1 MTVYPV
7 VGSYNVWTGYG
18 AANSARR
25 LATVAIPGSNSQSL
39 NVAIPLNLTLLGE
52 TTKRGVR
59 RVVLKI
65 EGKMDGE
72 WYVGKTYG
80 SSPGARAGVTGEIP
94 VSAHLVVQLPQ
105 QNMQLEQG
113 AWGAS
118 ALLGVILRELF
129 AVATGASLTS
139 TQAAAMDSVATGV
152 LASALAGS
160 TNLNVDSGTYGEP
173 NRA

>member
-1 MTVYPV
+1 M
-7 VGSYNVWTGYG
+7 
-18 AANSARR
+18 A
-25 LATVAIPGSNSQSL
+25 L
-39 NVAIPLNLTLLGE
+39 PLNLTLLGE

-65 EGKMDGE
+65 EGKMDGQWLFE
-72 WYVGKTYG
+72 KTYG
-80 SSPGARAGVTGEIP
+80 SSPGARAGVIGEIP

-118 ALLGVILRELF
+118 ALLGILVRELF

-160 TNLNVDSGTYGEP
+160 TNLNVVSGTYGEAS
-173 NRA
+173 RS